1 MSSDLAGATRSVSQV
16 LIHET
21 VEQYR
26 LWRNSLSTSSQSAN
40 PSQIARGPAAKVGVV
55 PTMGALHQGHMS
67 LIAQARAECDYVV
80 VTIFVNPLQF
90 APHEDFDKYPRTF
103 EQDRK
108 MCLEAGVDVIFHP
121 HASEI
126 YADYRNNV
134 TTVVPPESLTAR
146 LEGSFRPGFF
156 TGVATVVCKL
166 FNIIQP
172 HAAYF
177 GEKDYQQLQ
186 VVKRMV
192 RDLNMPISIVPVATM
207 RECDGLAMSSRNV
220 YLTKDQRTLA
230 PVLHETISRVRDEVA
245 SGLAVQ
251 QIVEA
256 GRASLKSREGIV
268 LQYLEVCHGETLE
281 PIIVAER
288 PFVVLVAA
296 KLGEVRLIDNV
307 VSIEK

>member
-1 MSSDLAGATRSVSQV
+1 MSSDLAGATRSMTQLLV
-16 LIHET
+16 HESID
-21 VEQYR
+21 QYR
-26 LWRNSLSTSSQSAN
+26 LWRNNLSAGSERAGRKLGATV
-40 PSQIARGPAAKVGVV
+40 KVGVV
-55 PTMGALHQGHMS
+55 PTMGALHEGHMS
-67 LIAQARAECDYVV
+67 LIARARTECDYVV

-121 HASEI
+121 CASEI
-126 YADYRNNV
+126 YADDRSNV
-134 TTVVPPESLTAR
+134 TTIVPPESLTGKM
-146 LEGSFRPGFF
+146 EGSFRPGFF

-192 RDLNMPISIVPVATM
+192 RDLNMPISIEPVSTM
-207 RECDGLAMSSRNV
+207 RESDGLAMSSRNV
-220 YLTKDQRTLA
+220 YLTKEQRALA
-230 PVLHETISRVRDEVA
+230 PVLNQTIRRVRDSVA
-245 SGLAVQ
+245 SGQSVQ
-251 QIVEA
+251 QSAEA
-256 GRASLKSREGIV
+256 GRAALRSCEGIV
-268 LQYLEVCHGETLE
+268 LQYLEVCDSETLE
-281 PIIVAER
+281 SIDSTEK

-296 KLGEVRLIDNV
+296 KLGDVRLIDNV
-307 VSIEK
+307 VSR